1 VLKKPNLIIGGLM
14 AAAIACGVTLA
25 SAAGTTT
32 TAPGNVAAWVKSATL
47 VGPAPAARSVEIAVH
62 LGLSN
67 AAALKTLAEN
77 VSNPSSKQYG
87 RYLTAAEFGQ
97 QFAPAAAQW
106 NAVKALLENAGMTN
120 VQIGPHGVY
129 VTATATV
136 AQLRTTFKVT
146 QNLYTYKGLTLRANK
161 EEPTIP
167 AALAGKI
174 VYIEGLDDTTALRT
188 PFHRQI
194 TQGALVA
201 PAAASTAAAA
211 TTTAAVTPPPV
222 AAGNPAA
229 FCNTYYGAGA
239 IYATLSTAAG
249 VYGATIPWLNCGYTP
264 QQIQEAYGLNKVSY
278 NGKGVT
284 VAIIDAYA
292 SPTLMADGNR
302 YAANH
307 GLPKLTGVNFS
318 QIIPQ
323 GIYDVDPSETCG
335 PYGWWTEQSL
345 DLAAVHGSAPGARI
359 VYVGSRDCGTSLDV
373 AFVNTVYNH
382 VADVVTDS
390 WGNNGEAIA
399 PGSQAMYDQAAMAG
413 AAQGITILFS
423 SGDDGD
429 LGAMNGVASG
439 AWPATSAW
447 VTGVGGTTLKLL
459 GPTGGKAEYGWGT
472 YRAFLDD
479 ATVKSEHYIVTSG
492 VAQTS
497 AFGFTFDDYEYYSG
511 AGGGISLLE
520 TQPSYQVAAVP
531 AYLAT
536 TLNLASGFTEPLPSP
551 MRVSP
556 DVAMDADPYTGYLY
570 GETFTIAGDPIL
582 DHGCTP
588 ISKTTEYCEDG
599 IGGTSL
605 ASPLMA
611 GVMAVM
617 DQKRQAA
624 GEPLVGF
631 ANPMLYN
638 TGSRGNGI
646 VFNQALNQIVAPTEP
661 VALLRGYLANAN
673 EVRVV
678 TVNSVPFLIVSAPY
692 ALEVCGQ
699 PVCLG
704 INEVWNYTS
713 LSTASIPPTPAGYN
727 DVTGLGVPY
736 VPKLINEE

>member
-1 VLKKPNLIIGGLM
+1 MLKKPKLIIGGLM

-32 TAPGNVAAWVKSATL
+32 TAPGNVAGWVKNATMT
-47 VGPAPAARSVEIAVH
+47 GPAPAARSVTIAVH
-62 LGLSN
+62 LGLAN
-67 AAALKTLAEN
+67 AAALKTLAQN

-87 RYLTAAEFGQ
+87 RYLTAEELGQ
-97 QFAPAAAQW
+97 RFAPATADV
-106 NAVKALLENAGMTN
+106 NAVKAMLEHAGMTDLQ
-120 VQIGPHGVY
+120 VGPHGVY
-129 VTATATV
+129 VSASATV

-146 QNLYTYKGLTLRANK
+146 QNLYTYKGMSLRANK

-174 VYIEGLDDTTALRT
+174 VYIEGLDDSTALRQ

-201 PAAASTAAAA
+201 PAAAST
-211 TTTAAVTPPPV
+211 TPAVTPPPV
-222 AAGNPAA
+222 AAGNPAR
-229 FCNTYYGAGA
+229 FCNTYYGANQLV
-239 IYATLSTAAG
+239 ATLSTAAN
-249 VYGATIPWLNCGYTP
+249 VYGAEIPWLNCGYTP
-264 QQIQEAYGLNKVSY
+264 QQIQAAYGLNKVKFD
-278 NGKGVT
+278 GKGVT
-284 VAIIDAYA
+284 VAITDAYA

-307 GLPKLTGVNFS
+307 GLPKLTAANFS
-318 QIIPQ
+318 QIIPL

-345 DLAAVHGSAPGARI
+345 DVAAVHGSAPGANI
-359 VYVGSRDCGTSLDV
+359 VYVGARDCGTSLDI

-382 VADVVTDS
+382 VADVVTSS
-390 WGNNGEAIA
+390 WGSNGESIA
-399 PGSQAMYDQAAMAG
+399 PGSQAMYDQALMAG
-413 AAQGITILFS
+413 AAQGMTVLFS

-429 LGAMNGVASG
+429 LAAQNGVASG
-439 AWPATSAW
+439 SWPATSAW
-447 VTGVGGTTLKLL
+447 VTGVGGTTLKLF
-459 GPTGGKAEYGWGT
+459 GAGGGKAEYGWGT

-479 ATVKSEHYIVTSG
+479 ATVNNAKSITTSG

-497 AFGFTFDDYEYYSG
+497 AFGFTFDDYAFYSG
-511 AGGGISLLE
+511 SGGGISLLE
-520 TQPSYQVAAVP
+520 TQPSYQATAVP

-536 TLNLASGFTEPLPSP
+536 TLNLASGFTEPLATP

-588 ISKTTEYCEDG
+588 ISATTEYCEDG

-617 DQKRQAA
+617 NQKRLAA
-624 GEPLVGF
+624 GQPLVGF
-631 ANPMLYN
+631 ANPMLYSA
-638 TGSRGNGI
+638 GSRGDGV
-646 VFNQALNQIVAPTEP
+646 VFNQALNQIIAPTEP
-661 VALLRGYLANAN
+661 VALLRGYLANKN
-673 EVRVV
+673 EVRVI
-678 TVNSVPFLIVSAPY
+678 TVNSVPFLIDSAPY
-692 ALEVCGQ
+692 AIEVCGL

-704 INEVWNYTS
+704 VNEVWNYTS
-713 LSTASIPPTPAGYN
+713 LSSASVPASPAGYN